1 MNNFKKNVHWE
12 GVVVGFAAA
21 LVLGA
26 ILAHGRR

>member
-1 MNNFKKNVHWE
+1 MTNFKKNVHWE

-26 ILAHGRR
+26 VLARGRR